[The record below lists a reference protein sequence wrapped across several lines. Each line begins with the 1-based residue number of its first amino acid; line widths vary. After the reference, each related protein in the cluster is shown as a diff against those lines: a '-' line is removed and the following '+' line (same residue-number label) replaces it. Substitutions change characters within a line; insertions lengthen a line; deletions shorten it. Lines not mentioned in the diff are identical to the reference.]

1 MYETMDEL
9 MAGVARRLYRLR
21 DLTDDMA
28 GVRGRESAPN
38 GSITV
43 TVDGNGTLLDLR
55 FSQAVSRM
63 TPAEFESALVATAA
77 AAARRAFERRSELVT
92 AFNEEVAE

>member
-9 MAGVARRLYRLR
+9 IASVQRRLYRIR

-28 GVRGRESAPN
+28 GVRGRETAPD

-43 TVDGNGTLLDLR
+43 EVDGTGALLDLQ
-55 FSQAVSRM
+55 FSQAVSTM
-63 TPAEFESALVATAA
+63 TPAGFESTLVATAA
-77 AAARRAFERRSELVT
+77 AAVRRAFERRSELVT
-92 AFNEEVAE
+92 AFNEEVAD

>member
-9 MAGVARRLYRLR
+9 MAGVQRRLYRIR

-28 GVRGRESAPN
+28 GVRGRETAQD

-43 TVDGNGTLLDLR
+43 EVDGNGTLLDLQ

-63 TPAEFESALVATAA
+63 TPAEFESTLVATAA
-77 AAARRAFERRSELVT
+77 AAVRQAFERRSELVT

>member
-9 MAGVARRLYRLR
+9 MAAVRQRLYRIR

-28 GVRGRESAPN
+28 GVRAEETASN

-43 TVDGNGTLLDLR
+43 AVDGNGTLLDLR
-55 FSQAVSRM
+55 FSQAVSSM
-63 TPAEFESALVATAA
+63 SPTEFESVLVATAA
-77 AAARRAFERRSELVT
+77 AAVRSAFERRGELVT